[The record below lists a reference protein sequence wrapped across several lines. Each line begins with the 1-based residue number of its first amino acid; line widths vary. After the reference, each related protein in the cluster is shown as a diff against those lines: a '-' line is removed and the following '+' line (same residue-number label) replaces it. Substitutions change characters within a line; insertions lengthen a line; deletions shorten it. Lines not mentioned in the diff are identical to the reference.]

1 MKIRKAKL
9 SDIKQL
15 EELENKW
22 IKERTSPRIIKT
34 PRSEWKGMINKGLV
48 AVAAEEDRVV
58 AYASSQIRKAGRE
71 IAGKIR
77 KGVNYLELEG
87 LYVDKEFRGQ
97 NLSSLILK
105 EIFAIAKRKKMKYIL
120 VIADSKD
127 LAKLI
132 SFYESKGFE
141 PIHALMIKKL

>member
-1 MKIRKAKL
+1 MKIRKARL
-9 SDIKQL
+9 NDIKQL
-15 EELENKW
+15 EELENRW
-22 IKERTSPRIIKT
+22 VKEKTSPRIIKT

-48 AVAAEEDRVV
+48 VTAEENKIA
-58 AYASSQIRKAGRE
+58 AYVSSQIRKAGRE
-71 IAGKIR
+71 IAGKIK
-77 KGVNYLELEG
+77 KGVKYLELEG
-87 LYVDKEFRGQ
+87 LYVDREFRGQ

-105 EIFAIAKRKKMKYIL
+105 ELFLIAKKRKLKHIL
-120 VIADSKD
+120 VIADSKE